1 MCFELLCSTTPFHSF
16 KMADLIS
23 KINKGD
29 YNLGLSEPVF
39 LETALFLGQCL
50 QANEEDRI
58 DALELINHPFLNIA
72 PLGDGDGFNPVAQIL
87 DKGSYFDEL
96 HKL

>member
-1 MCFELLCSTTPFHSF
+1 MCYELLCSTTPFHSF
-16 KMADLIS
+16 KMNDLIA

-58 DALELINHPFLNIA
+58 EALDLVNHPFLNIA
-72 PLGDGDGFNPVAQIL
+72 APGEHGEFNPVA
-87 DKGSYFDEL
+87 
-96 HKL
+96 